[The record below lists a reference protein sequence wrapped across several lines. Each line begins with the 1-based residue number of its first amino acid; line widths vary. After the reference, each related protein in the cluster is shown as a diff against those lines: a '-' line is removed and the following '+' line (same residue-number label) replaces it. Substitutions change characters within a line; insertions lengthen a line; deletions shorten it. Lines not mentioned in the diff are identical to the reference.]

1 MDIKLT
7 EILLMKREGN
17 GHILRRFCTYFKMQ
31 RKYTYSKKVL
41 YIFSINAKDLR
52 RCEGFAKEIYTP
64 VLLNSVKPFKSCQI
78 LVNPVILLNP
88 VKSCVLILNPI
99 YTVKS

>member
-1 MDIKLT
+1 M
-7 EILLMKREGN
+7 R
-17 GHILRRFCTYFKMQ
+17 

-64 VLLNSVKPFKSCQI
+64 GSQRCLKRREGEAKNQNFQEKSTSIKVI
-78 LVNPVILLNP
+78 LVKIGM
-88 VKSCVLILNPI
+88 
-99 YTVKS
+99 